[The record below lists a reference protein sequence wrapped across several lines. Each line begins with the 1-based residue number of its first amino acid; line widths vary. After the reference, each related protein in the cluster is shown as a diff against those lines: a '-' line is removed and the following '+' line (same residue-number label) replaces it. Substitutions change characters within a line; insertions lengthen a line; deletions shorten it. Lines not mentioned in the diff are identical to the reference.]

1 MLIFRSLDLERML
14 IWQKFFYEKVLFITQ
29 LSSHLIWTGVL
40 NVEIWV
46 QYRKIFVVLFFN
58 VPVGL
63 LRDSEKIVWFHYKTF
78 PAIRSFFLTGQK
90 QKNKQIFKIQH
101 QFNFRQPVEMTWST
115 HKTKVNLLYGFV
127 VFHEII
133 VCSTALFNI
142 QRNSFPNKVHFSKSI
157 VETVFFYAWEN
168 IATIMNFWITLLN
181 DFFHDNRLHFIGIFT
196 STLRQRYTYRVL

>member
-1 MLIFRSLDLERML
+1 MCGSCYLDSSVECWNLGSISNHFCCFIFQCSCEIHFGAPSRFRKDCVISLQNLPSDLI
-14 IWQKFFYEKVLFITQ
+14 I
-29 LSSHLIWTGVL
+29 
-40 NVEIWV
+40 
-46 QYRKIFVVLFFN
+46 FFN
-58 VPVGL
+58 
-63 LRDSEKIVWFHYKTF
+63 RAENKKI
-78 PAIRSFFLTGQK
+78 
-90 QKNKQIFKIQH
+90 NKYSKFNAN
-101 QFNFRQPVEMTWST
+101 FNFWQPVETTWST

-196 STLRQRYTYRVL
+196 STLRLIWPLFTLLGSGSEWQKTRRNFWW

>member
-1 MLIFRSLDLERML
+1 
-14 IWQKFFYEKVLFITQ
+14 
-29 LSSHLIWTGVL
+29 
-40 NVEIWV
+40 
-46 QYRKIFVVLFFN
+46 
-58 VPVGL
+58 
-63 LRDSEKIVWFHYKTF
+63 
-78 PAIRSFFLTGQK
+78 
-90 QKNKQIFKIQH
+90 
-101 QFNFRQPVEMTWST
+101 MTWST

-142 QRNSFPNKVHFSKSI
+142 QRNSFPNKIHFSKSI

-196 STLRQRYTYRVL
+196 STLRLIWPLFTLLGSGSEWQKPRRKGPSIKDVGNFWPFLTPYPPHIDLCQLLNDPSLKKTSAICHFCPPPIKKEKIR

>member
-1 MLIFRSLDLERML
+1 MPWTD
-14 IWQKFFYEKVLFITQ
+14 FITKLAQ
-29 LSSHLIWTGVL
+29 RFNHFFDRAE
-40 NVEIWV
+40 NK
-46 QYRKIFVVLFFN
+46 KINKYSKFN
-58 VPVGL
+58 
-63 LRDSEKIVWFHYKTF
+63 
-78 PAIRSFFLTGQK
+78 A
-90 QKNKQIFKIQH
+90 N
-101 QFNFRQPVEMTWST
+101 FNFRQPVEMTWST

-196 STLRQRYTYRVL
+196 STLRLIWPLFTLLGSGSEWQKTRRNFWW